1 MSRESDFEARVE
13 QTLAALDALS
23 KNLPPVRAEREHT
36 KERAALLASMQRVS
50 DAFLE
55 LGFVVARRLN
65 LGEPSDGFEALRC
78 LAEAHREAI
87 AEASPLE
94 AAGGAAELAAASE
107 ATPVPE
113 RPAREEADF
122 REREP
127 SADGNR
133 RQHLRYAVELDV
145 TLSSE
150 HNFFQG
156 FSENISAGGVFIAT
170 HHVKPI
176 GERMEIVLNLPDG
189 AEPVRVI
196 GEVRWVRHYAE
207 ASNTP
212 PGIGL
217 RFVDLAPGDEARI
230 AEFLKDREPLF
241 YDD

>member
-1 MSRESDFEARVE
+1 MSFESDLEAKVKRIRG
-13 QTLAALDALS
+13 ALDALPKS
-23 KNLPPVRAEREHT
+23 AAQDRV
-36 KERAALLASMQRVS
+36 ALLAAVQRAS
-50 DAFLE
+50 DEYLE
-55 LGFVVARRLN
+55 LALLVAQRLD
-65 LGEPSDGFEALRC
+65 LGDPSDGYEALRC
-78 LAEAHREAI
+78 LAEAHAQAL
-87 AEASPLE
+87 AEA
-94 AAGGAAELAAASE
+94 ARAAAEQE
-107 ATPVPE
+107 AHPAPTPVPE

-127 SADGNR
+127 TSESNR

-170 HHVKPI
+170 HLLKPI

-189 AEPVRVI
+189 GEPVRAI
-196 GEVRWVRHYAE
+196 GEVRWVRRYTE

-217 RFVDLAPGDEARI
+217 RFVDLGAEDEARI
-230 AEFLKDREPLF
+230 ADFLKDREPLF
-241 YDD
+241 YED